1 MAGQGSGKR
10 PGRPRAA
17 ARNSARGFASQRLP
31 RKNDFSIGR
40 RSFLAMA
47 SFAACSVV
55 FTGKILFLQVIDDD
69 RYLARAEA
77 TRERKYPVPAKRGTI
92 YDRNGI
98 VLATSTETRN
108 VYADPRFVEDPAAVC
123 AKLAQHL
130 GGSVQEYEQLIRN
143 PSSESFVYL
152 KRQVDMAVVDTLK
165 ADLAELEL
173 TGVFYEQSYRRD
185 YPNGQI
191 AGQVVGVCDV
201 DGNGITGLELQYNE
215 QLKGKD
221 GYYWGEVGYKGT
233 PIPDGVIEETDA
245 VDGADIMCTLD
256 VKMQAAVEQALAE
269 GCEKLDTK
277 DGTAVLMDAAT
288 GEVYAICSLPYMDPN
303 DLAHADRESPS
314 IKAITQAYEP
324 GSVFKTVSALT
335 LLETGTMTPQSEI
348 YCPET
353 IDADEYTVKDSHDR
367 PAATMTLREILNQ
380 SSNVGI
386 SLSVEKMGFRPLY
399 NNILKFGLNE
409 PTGIDYPG
417 ESKGYMAEFK
427 NWSRIAGYNITFGQ
441 GISVTPLQLTRFY
454 AMIAN
459 DGVATTP
466 HLLLEYPK
474 TQEMPEYETKTVV
487 TDEEALANI
496 KSMLRTVV
504 TDGTGK
510 VANIDGFD
518 VCAKTS
524 TAEIADPEKGGYK
537 KEVYNLAYA
546 GFIDNSTSKLVCFV
560 GANNVYGMRQTG
572 DIFKAIMT
580 TAIDQYSITPE

>member
-1 MAGQGSGKR
+1 MTGLGGNKR
-10 PGRPRAA
+10 PSRSSRSGRS
-17 ARNSARGFASQRLP
+17 SARSFASQRPP
-31 RKNDFSIGR
+31 RRAAFDIGAR
-40 RSFLAMA
+40 VTAVLFIFVAM
-47 SFAACSVV
+47 SVL
-55 FTGKILFLQVIDDD
+55 FTGKILFLQVVDDD
-69 RYLARAEA
+69 RYIARAEVS
-77 TRERKYPVPAKRGTI
+77 RERKYPVPAKRGTI

-108 VYADPRFVEDPAAVC
+108 IYADPRYVEDLEAVC

-130 GGSVQEYEQLIRN
+130 GGSVDDYRKLIQN

-152 KRQVDMAVVDTLK
+152 KRQVDMDVVEALK
-165 ADLAELEL
+165 EDLSAMKL
-173 TGVFYEQSYRRD
+173 TGVYYEKSYRRD
-185 YPNGQI
+185 YPNGEI

-201 DGNGITGLELQYNE
+201 DGNGLTGLELQYDE
-215 QLKGKD
+215 QLSGQD
-221 GYYWGEVGYKGT
+221 GFYWGEVGKRGN
-233 PIPDGVIEETDA
+233 PIPDGTIEETAA
-245 VDGADIMCTLD
+245 VDGADIMVSLD
-256 VKMQAAVEQALAE
+256 VRMQAAVESALAE
-269 GCEKLDTK
+269 GCENLDTK
-277 DGTAVLMDAAT
+277 DGSAVLMDAST
-288 GEVYAICSLPYMDPN
+288 GEIYAICSLPYMDPN
-303 DLAHADRESPS
+303 DLAHADKESPT

-324 GSVFKTVSALT
+324 GSVFKTVAALT
-335 LLETGTMTPQSEI
+335 LLENGAMTPDSEI

-353 IDADEYTVKDSHDR
+353 IEADEYTVKDSHDR
-367 PAATMTLREILNQ
+367 PATTMTLREILNQ

-386 SLSVEKMGFRPLY
+386 SLSVDSMGFRPLY
-399 NNILKFGLNE
+399 NNIQKYGLNE
-409 PTGIDYPG
+409 VTGVDYPG

-466 HLLLEYPK
+466 HFLMELPK
-474 TQEMPEYETKTVV
+474 TQERPEYETETMV
-487 TDEEALANI
+487 TDEEAIADI

-510 VANIDGFD
+510 VAAIDGFD
-518 VCAKTS
+518 VCGKTS

-537 KEVYNLAYA
+537 KEVYNLAYV
-546 GFIDNSTSKLVCFV
+546 GFIDNSTSNLVCFV

-572 DIFKAIMT
+572 EIFKDIMT

>member
-1 MAGQGSGKR
+1 MAGQGSGRR
-10 PGRPRAA
+10 PGRSSRAVRSNARSFA
-17 ARNSARGFASQRLP
+17 AQRLP
-31 RKNDFSIGR
+31 RKNVFDISR
-40 RSFLAMA
+40 RA
-47 SFAACSVV
+47 FAILGVFALLSVV

-69 RYLARAEA
+69 RYIARAEA
-77 TRERKYPVPAKRGTI
+77 TRERRYPIPAKRGTI

-108 VYADPRFVEDPAAVC
+108 VYADPRFVTDITAVS

-130 GGSVQEYEQLIRN
+130 GGSVQEYEKLIRN

-152 KRQVDMAVVDTLK
+152 KRQVDMDVVEALK
-165 ADLAELEL
+165 ADLAELKL

-185 YPNGQI
+185 YPNGEI
-191 AGQVVGVCDV
+191 AGQVIGVCDV
-201 DGNGITGLELQYNE
+201 DGNGITGLELQYDE
-215 QLKGKD
+215 QLKGTD
-221 GYYWGEVGYKGT
+221 GFYWGEVGYRGT

-245 VDGADIMCTLD
+245 VDGADIMVTLD
-256 VKMQAAVEQALAE
+256 VKMQAAVESALAQ
-269 GCEKLDTK
+269 GCENLQTK
-277 DGTAVLMDAAT
+277 DGSAILMDASN
-288 GEVYAICSLPYMDPN
+288 GEIYAICSLPYMNPN
-303 DLAHADRESPS
+303 DLAHADKESTS

-348 YCPET
+348 FCPET
-353 IDADEYTVKDSHDR
+353 IEADEYTVKDSHDR

-386 SLSVEKMGFRPLY
+386 SLSVSSMGFRPLY
-399 NNILKFGLNE
+399 NNILKYGLND

-427 NWSRIAGYNITFGQ
+427 TWSRIAGYNITFGQ

-474 TQEMPEYETKTVV
+474 TQEAPEYETEVVV

-537 KEVYNLAYA
+537 KEVYNLAYV
-546 GFIDNSTSKLVCFV
+546 GFIDNSTSNLVCFV